1 MDKEK
6 MKGMF
11 HDHGLPVGD
20 FVAIRAHEWNE
31 DPGRALASARRLG
44 FPSFTKPA
52 NLGSSVGV
60 SKCEDEASLVAG
72 IEAAFRHDR
81 KILVEEGM
89 AGGGGA
95 GGRVRREPPPRP

>member
-20 FVAIRAHEWNE
+20 FVAIRAHEWDE
-31 DPGRALASARRLG
+31 DPGQALASARRLG

-81 KILVEEGM
+81 KILVEVAM
-89 AGGGGA
+89 AGAA
-95 GGRVRREPPPRP
+95 GGDAGARHTHP